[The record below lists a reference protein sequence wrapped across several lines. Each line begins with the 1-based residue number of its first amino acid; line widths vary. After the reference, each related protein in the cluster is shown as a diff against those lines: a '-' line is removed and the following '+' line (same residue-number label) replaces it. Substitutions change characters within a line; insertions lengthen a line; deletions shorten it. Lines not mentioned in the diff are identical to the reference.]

1 MASYG
6 GKNVS
11 QTKQIAKT
19 TSSQNDNP
27 LKNKANG
34 GLFNSQ
40 QAPARLTVPQ
50 KDLLVF
56 FRQLSVILQSGVA
69 IAQGMILIA
78 ENMTNRKLANAVQNI
93 AGRLTAGDELSS
105 ILKKYPKVFKPIAIG
120 LIEAGEAGGIL
131 EQVLDRIA
139 LLMEEQ
145 AKIRGQL
152 IGAMVYPAI
161 VLVLAV
167 SVSLGLLIFIVPRFQ
182 VMFES
187 MGAELPALTSTMLT
201 LSKVVTSPYFALG
214 GPGVILVLGFLF
226 NQVYRTASGRMI
238 IDTNILKV
246 PLFGSLLLRTE
257 MAGLCDTLATLVNSG
272 IPIVEGLERCE
283 AASSNALIKQ
293 TVRQGIDRVMQG
305 EELNYGLSRNGVFPK
320 LVISM
325 IKIGEETGQLSFM
338 LEKLAVFYKREV
350 DSAVSSLTKAM
361 EPTVVFV
368 VAGIVGTI
376 VIALYLPMFS
386 MITNMRG

>member
-6 GKNVS
+6 ERPVS
-11 QTKQIAKT
+11 QRTNELRAAPQRTKDQI
-19 TSSQNDNP
+19 SPSNQSGFF
-27 LKNKANG
+27 NK
-34 GLFNSQ
+34 Q
-40 QAPARLTVPQ
+40 PAPAQLTIPQ

-69 IAQGMILIA
+69 IAQGMVLIA
-78 ENMTNRKLANAVQNI
+78 ENMTNRKLAHAVKTI
-93 AGRLTAGDELSS
+93 AGRLTAGEELSS
-105 ILKKYPKVFKPIAIG
+105 TLRQYPKVFKPIAVG

-131 EQVLDRIA
+131 ESVLDRIA

-145 AKIRGQL
+145 AKIKGQL
-152 IGAMVYPAI
+152 IGAMVYPVI

-167 SVSLGLLIFIVPRFQ
+167 SVSLGLLVFIVPRFQ
-182 VMFES
+182 VMFEN

-201 LSKVVTSPYFALG
+201 LSKIVTSPYFALG
-214 GPGVILVLGFLF
+214 GPAGIILFTLLF
-226 NQVYRTASGRMI
+226 SQYYKTASGRMT
-238 IDTNILKV
+238 IDKNVLKL
-246 PLFGSLLLRTE
+246 PLFGNLLLRTE
-257 MAGLCDTLATLVNSG
+257 MAGMCDTLATLVNSG
-272 IPIVEGLERCE
+272 IPIVDALERCE
-283 AASSNALIKQ
+283 SASSNALVKQ
-293 TVRQGIDRVMQG
+293 TIRQGINRVMQG
-305 EELNYGLSRNGVFPK
+305 EELNYGLARNGVMPK

-350 DSAVSSLTKAM
+350 ESSVSNLTKAM